1 MKPIAIV
8 QHEADVAPGNLELH
22 LRMRGR
28 SYQLIRLHAGD
39 RVPTSASAFAGLC
52 SLGGN
57 MSVNDSLWWIEP
69 EIELMRDA
77 ERRGVPILGHC
88 LGGQLL
94 ARAFG
99 APVTRAP
106 HLELGWGHVAVS
118 DAALARE
125 WLGVQASAVEF
136 FQWHGDTFALPSV
149 ARPLLTG
156 NWCTNQAFVI
166 ERPGYAH
173 VGMQF
178 HIEMTPELV
187 RLWAADPSAAR
198 EAETE
203 RRRTGGP
210 AVQSP
215 EQMVQDLEA
224 RTARMGRVAAHLYD
238 RWLLGTRAG

>member
-1 MKPIAIV
+1 MRPIAIV
-8 QHEADVAPGNLELH
+8 QHEADVAPGNFELH
-22 LRMRGR
+22 LQSRGR
-28 SYQLIRLHAGD
+28 PYQLIRLHAGD
-39 RVPTSASAFAGLC
+39 AVPESSAPFAGLC

-57 MSVNDSLWWIEP
+57 MSVNDDMPWIEP
-69 EIELMRDA
+69 EITLMRDA
-77 ERRGVPILGHC
+77 DARGVPIIGHC

-106 HLELGWGHVAVS
+106 HLELGWGRVAVE

-125 WLGVQASAVEF
+125 WLGDDADAVEF
-136 FQWHGDTFALPSV
+136 FQWHGDTFALPDA
-149 ARPLLTG
+149 ARRVLTG
-156 NWCTNQAFVI
+156 PWCANQAYVI

-178 HIEMTPELV
+178 HIEMTPDLV
-187 RLWAADPSAAR
+187 RLWAADPTAAH
-198 EAETE
+198 EAEAE

-215 EQMVQDLEA
+215 QEMLVDLESRA
-224 RTARMGRVAAHLYD
+224 ARMYRVAAHLYD
-238 RWLLGTRAG
+238 RWLCGTRA

>member
-1 MKPIAIV
+1 MRPIAIV
-8 QHEADVAPGNLELH
+8 QHEADVAPGNFELH
-22 LRMRGR
+22 LQARGR
-28 SYQLIRLHAGD
+28 PYQLIRLHAGD
-39 RVPTSASAFAGLC
+39 AVPASAAPFAGIC

-57 MSVNDSLWWIEP
+57 MSVNDEVPWIEP
-69 EIELMRDA
+69 EIALMRDA
-77 ERRGVPILGHC
+77 DARGVPIIGHC

-106 HLELGWGHVAVS
+106 HLELGWGRVAVE

-125 WLGVQASAVEF
+125 WLGDDAAAVEF
-136 FQWHGDTFALPSV
+136 FQWHGDTFALPDA
-149 ARPLLTG
+149 ARRVLSGP
-156 NWCTNQAFVI
+156 WCANQAYVI

-178 HIEMTPELV
+178 HIEMTPDLV
-187 RLWAADPSAAR
+187 RLWAADPTAAH
-198 EAETE
+198 EAEAE

-215 EQMVQDLEA
+215 QEMLVDLESRA
-224 RTARMGRVAAHLYD
+224 ARMCRVAAHLYD
-238 RWLLGTRAG
+238 RWLCGARD

>member
-22 LRMRGR
+22 LQMRR
-28 SYQLIRLHAGD
+28 QPYQLIRLHAGD
-39 RVPTSASAFAGLC
+39 SLPASASAFAGLC

-57 MSVNDSLWWIEP
+57 MSVNDALPWIEP

-77 ERRGVPILGHC
+77 DRRGVPILGHC

-94 ARAFG
+94 ARAFD
-99 APVTRAP
+99 AAVMRSP
-106 HLELGWGHVAVS
+106 HLELGWGRVAVD
-118 DAALARE
+118 DAALARV
-125 WLGVQASAVEF
+125 WMGQDAAGVEF

-149 ARPLLTG
+149 ARRALTG
-156 NWCTNQAFVI
+156 AWCMNQAYVI
-166 ERPGYAH
+166 ERAGFAH

-178 HIEMTPELV
+178 HIEMTPDLV
-187 RLWAADPSAAR
+187 RLWAADPAAAR
-198 EAETE
+198 EADAE

-215 EQMVQDLEA
+215 EQMVEDLET
-224 RTARMGRVAAHLYD
+224 RTARMGRVATHLYD
-238 RWLLGTRAG
+238 RWLRGVRD